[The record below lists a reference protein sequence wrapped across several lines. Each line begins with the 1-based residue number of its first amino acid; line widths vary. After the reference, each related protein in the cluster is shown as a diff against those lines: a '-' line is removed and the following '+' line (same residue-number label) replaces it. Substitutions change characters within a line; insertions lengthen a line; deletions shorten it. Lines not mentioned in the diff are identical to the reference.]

1 MQPTERDAELLAAS
15 RRELALYRELVA
27 IYGDLAQALDDEALD
42 AARLAHGNERA
53 ELVVAELRALR
64 GALASARLSG
74 DPVPGDVRAVWRAS
88 AELAADAASRNAE
101 LTARSRQRQAE
112 ITARLHTL
120 GSGRRALGAY
130 RPLRE
135 RTASR
140 AAL

>member
-1 MQPTERDAELLAAS
+1 MPATDRDAELLAAS

-27 IYGDLAQALDDEALD
+27 VYGDLAQALDDETLD

-53 ELVVAELRALR
+53 ELLIAELRALR
-64 GALASARLSG
+64 GALAPARLAG
-74 DPVPGDVRAVWRAS
+74 DAVCVEIRAVWRAS

-101 LTARSRQRQAE
+101 LTARSRARQAE
-112 ITARLHTL
+112 ISARLHTL

-130 RPLRE
+130 RPLRD
-135 RTASR
+135 RTAAR